1 MATDITIGDVD
12 VVIDLEKL
20 TITEYRKFASGG
32 MLDDQDDEL
41 LARVVGQP
49 VEWVR
54 GLSQPNYR
62 KLLRAFFKKAS
73 EPLADPN

>member
-1 MATDITIGDVD
+1 MADITLDGKDLTF
-12 VVIDLEKL
+12 DLEQL

-41 LARVVGQP
+41 LARVVGEP

-62 KLLRAFFKKAS
+62 RLLRAFFKKAS
-73 EPLADPN
+73 EPLTDPN